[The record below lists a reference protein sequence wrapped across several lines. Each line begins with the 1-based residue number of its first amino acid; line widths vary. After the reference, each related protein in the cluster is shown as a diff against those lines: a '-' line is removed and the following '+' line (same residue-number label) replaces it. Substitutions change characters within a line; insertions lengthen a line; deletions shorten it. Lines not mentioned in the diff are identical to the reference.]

1 MLIKT
6 HHNLCQSWQNQILNF
21 PTPRIRNDVDQTNCR
36 INRRRF
42 HHNCNQGC
50 ISFRVLVTQG
60 CSKPIADGDKSDD
73 DEKGEKDVDSDGE
86 RPVGNGKGEGN
97 LCPEIGAR

>member
-1 MLIKT
+1 M
-6 HHNLCQSWQNQILNF
+6 
-21 PTPRIRNDVDQTNCR
+21 
-36 INRRRF
+36 
-42 HHNCNQGC
+42 
-50 ISFRVLVTQG
+50 LVTQG